1 MKTIKRIVFTGG
13 PCGGKTS
20 FASRAMEVFSDHGYR
35 VIIDNESATDLIS
48 GGISPA
54 TMGMYEFQKY
64 VIDLQLK
71 KEELCYNAAQ
81 NIEGD
86 KVLIFIDRGLFDDK
100 SYVSDEEFRQLL
112 SEFGIR
118 EEEVNSRYDMVL
130 HLVTSAKGAEEAY
143 SFNTNAARYETVEVA
158 RAVDDR
164 TLECWKDHPNRVII
178 GNETDFEWKI
188 IRAMQAVFQY
198 LGEEQPVEVF
208 RKYLVELNDDVLQQ
222 VLKENNCTQ
231 THIYEQFLKSEEGME
246 KRIRRRIKNGTTRY
260 YYSEAKVLS
269 SNKRY
274 KTDRIL
280 SERQYHSYSPEIN
293 KDLNPIDK
301 DRYSFLKDSHFYKL
315 DIFSF
320 DKSKALLSIQV
331 PLGDEEVRI
340 PLYFKVIKEVS
351 DDPSY
356 KNFYLAKSQSYGE

>member
-1 MKTIKRIVFTGG
+1 MKTIKKIVFTGG

-71 KEELCYNAAQ
+71 KEELCYKAAQ

-100 SYVSDEEFRQLL
+100 GYVSDEEFAQLL
-112 SEFGIR
+112 GEFNIK
-118 EEEVNSRYDMVL
+118 EEEVNDRYDMVL

-164 TLECWKDHPNRVII
+164 TMEVWKDHPNRVII

-198 LGEEQPVEVF
+198 LGEERPVEVF
-208 RKYLVELNDDVLQQ
+208 RKYLVEFDDSVLEN
-222 VLKENNCTQ
+222 VKKESNFVT
-231 THIYEQFLKSEEGME
+231 THIYEQFLKSEPNVE

-260 YYSEAKVLS
+260 YYSEANIMGA
-269 SNKRY
+269 NKRV
-274 KTDRIL
+274 KNDMIL
-280 SERQYHSYSPEIN
+280 SERQYHSYQPQVNEE
-293 KDLNPIDK
+293 LNPIDK
-301 DRYSFLKDSHFYKL
+301 ERYSFLKDSHFYKL
-315 DIFSF
+315 DIFNF
-320 DKSKALLSIQV
+320 DKTKALLSVQV

-351 DDPSY
+351 DDVNY
-356 KNFYLAKSQSYGE
+356 KNYSLAKSQKY